1 MRKPIRVL
9 TAALVAVALGAAT
22 PVSAQQK
29 KIKIGFISTMSGPAG
44 AMGEAMKNSV
54 DLALEHL
61 GHKMGGV
68 PVEVIYG
75 DDQFKPDVGLQ
86 VVNEM
91 LKKDQVDI
99 VAGIIW
105 SHVMLAVV
113 PVVTGAGKLMIGT
126 NAGASPLAGKL
137 CNDHFFT
144 TSWNNDQTPEAMGKY
159 LQDLGINDLYV
170 MAPNYQA
177 GKDMV
182 AGLKRTYKGNI
193 VDEVYTKPNQTDYQA
208 EISQLRAKKPKAVY
222 AFYPGGMGVQ
232 FLKQYNQA
240 GLMDQIPLYTVHTVD
255 ELSIPAIGDAAIG
268 QMETRFWSPDIK
280 VPASQ
285 KYVADYRK
293 KYGKW
298 PVFYGAQSYDGMM
311 LIDSGVRALKGNIG
325 DTKGMIRELR
335 KANYDS
341 IRGKFSFNVNHVPI
355 QNFYLLKTVKES
367 NDIVMK
373 IQKTIFENYKDS
385 YYQDCPMKW

>member
-75 DDQFKPDVGLQ
+75 DDQFKPDVGMQ

-159 LQDLGINDLYV
+159 LQDNGIQDLYV

-240 GLMDQIPLYTVHTVD
+240 GLMDQIPLYTVYTVD

>member
-159 LQDLGINDLYV
+159 LQDNGIQDLYV

-240 GLMDQIPLYTVHTVD
+240 GLMDQIPLYTVYTVD

>member
-1 MRKPIRVL
+1 MRKPIHVL
-9 TAALVAVALGAAT
+9 TAALVAVALGATT

-240 GLMDQIPLYTVHTVD
+240 GLMDQIPLYTVYTVD

>member
-240 GLMDQIPLYTVHTVD
+240 GLMDQIPLYTVYTVD

>member
-1 MRKPIRVL
+1 MRKPIRIL
-9 TAALVAVALGAAT
+9 TAALVAAALGVAA
-22 PVSAQQK
+22 PVSAQQ
-29 KIKIGFISTMSGPAG
+29 KIKIGFISTFSGPQG

-54 DLALEHL
+54 ELALDHL
-61 GHKMGGV
+61 GRKMAGV
-68 PVEVIYG
+68 PVEVVYG

-113 PVVTGAGKLMIGT
+113 PVVAGAGKLMIGT
-126 NAGASPLAGKL
+126 NAGASPLAGNQ
-137 CNDHFFT
+137 CNDHFFS

-159 LQDLGINDLYV
+159 LQDIGVNDLYV

-182 AGLKRTYKGNI
+182 AGLKRTYKGRI
-193 VDEVYTKPNQTDYQA
+193 VDEVYTKPGQTDYQA

-222 AFYPGGMGVQ
+222 AFYPGGMGIQ

-240 GLMDQIPLYTVHTVD
+240 GLKDQIPLYTVYTVD
-255 ELSIPAIGDAAIG
+255 ELSIPAIQDAAIG

-293 KYGKW
+293 KHGKW
-298 PVFYGAQSYDGMM
+298 PVFYGAQSYDGIM
-311 LIDSGVRALKGNIG
+311 LIDSGVRALKGKIG
-325 DTKGMIRELR
+325 DTKGMITELR

-341 IRGKFSFNVNHVPI
+341 VRGKFTFNVNHMPI
-355 QNFYLLKTVKES
+355 QNFYLLKTVKEGD
-367 NDIVMK
+367 DIVMK
-373 IQKTIFENYKDS
+373 IQKTIFENYKDA
-385 YYQDCPMKW
+385 YYKDCPMKW